1 MPLNALFKAFNA
13 LSERSQVF
21 VSLFKPFYKKNHFTV
36 LEVET
41 DAVYLKCSPNDL
53 IIMLYFVDVSV
64 LPTGMLPGKPNLSGN
79 SPESE
84 I

>member
-1 MPLNALFKAFNA
+1 MLYLRLLMPFQSGPRCLSAF
-13 LSERSQVF
+13 L
-21 VSLFKPFYKKNHFTV
+21 SLFTKKNHFTV

-53 IIMLYFVDVSV
+53 IVMLYFVDVSV
-64 LPTGMLPGKPNLSGN
+64 LPTGMLPGRPNLPGN
-79 SPESE
+79 SPEPE